1 MDEKLRR
8 LNNYNYEDDDASK
21 YVKKIK
27 SEAYSFVDDDDDLN
41 NINSLEGGLSYNDYY
56 VGGNNYKNKRQGQ
69 MRKTKGMAVSE
80 FNNKRFDK
88 RPKTGKSCSN
98 INNNYINNNK
108 FMQKNKND
116 FLNNNIGYKNNPFTS
131 KNEYNLE
138 EERDKLLQMVSM
150 KNLQKKYENKNKFK
164 YNLNKD
170 SPTSGVS
177 DIVDQFFLRQLKNNN
192 I

>member
-1 MDEKLRR
+1 
-8 LNNYNYEDDDASK
+8 
-21 YVKKIK
+21 
-27 SEAYSFVDDDDDLN
+27 
-41 NINSLEGGLSYNDYY
+41 
-56 VGGNNYKNKRQGQ
+56 

-88 RPKTGKSCSN
+88 RTRTGKSCSN
-98 INNNYINNNK
+98 INNNYTNNDN

-116 FLNNNIGYKNNPFTS
+116 FLINNILYKNNPFTS

-138 EERDKLLQMVSM
+138 EERNKLLQMASM

>member
-1 MDEKLRR
+1 
-8 LNNYNYEDDDASK
+8 
-21 YVKKIK
+21 
-27 SEAYSFVDDDDDLN
+27 
-41 NINSLEGGLSYNDYY
+41 
-56 VGGNNYKNKRQGQ
+56 

-88 RPKTGKSCSN
+88 RTRTGKSCSN
-98 INNNYINNNK
+98 INNNYTNNDN

-116 FLNNNIGYKNNPFTS
+116 FLINNILYKNNPFTS

-138 EERDKLLQMVSM
+138 EERNKLLQMASM
-150 KNLQKKYENKNKFK
+150 KNLKKKYENKNKFK

>member
-1 MDEKLRR
+1 M
-8 LNNYNYEDDDASK
+8 
-21 YVKKIK
+21 VKKILKKRK
-27 SEAYSFVDDDDDLN
+27 SFEGENVQLLSDITNIENIDYKKYYNFESDEVEAN
-41 NINSLEGGLSYNDYY
+41 NENE
-56 VGGNNYKNKRQGQ
+56 
-69 MRKTKGMAVSE
+69 
-80 FNNKRFDK
+80 
-88 RPKTGKSCSN
+88 
-98 INNNYINNNK
+98 NNK

-138 EERDKLLQMVSM
+138 EERNKLLQMASM